1 MRKQISVT
9 LPPEMHELINTFQ
22 KYLEQHLNH
31 KRPNVESKSSVIR
44 DLIKLGLMFAINE
57 IANGEFITPE
67 QLDKMYNESFLGLY
81 HDLYESGVIPDESE
95 YLFISRCESL
105 MRESEQDDQ
114 VNP

>member
-9 LPPEMHELINTFQ
+9 LPPEMHELINTLQ
-22 KYLEQHLNH
+22 EYLEQHLNH

-81 HDLYESGVIPDESE
+81 HDIYESGVIPDESE

-105 MRESEQDDQ
+105 MRGSKQGD
-114 VNP
+114 

>member
-9 LPPEMHELINTFQ
+9 LPPEMHELINTLQ
-22 KYLEQHLNH
+22 EYLEQHLNH

-57 IANGEFITPE
+57 IENGKTSHTELE
-67 QLDKMYNESFLGLY
+67 EKMYNESFLGLY
-81 HDLYESGVIPDESE
+81 YDLYESGVIPDESE

-105 MRESEQDDQ
+105 MRGSKQGD
-114 VNP
+114 